1 MGMVMQRGESQ
12 GREVHEFI
20 DVETGEIVLIALTP
34 EEFSLYLKT
43 LVSETVFDWES
54 DEEAEG

>member
-1 MGMVMQRGESQ
+1 MVTVMERGDQ

-34 EEFSLYLKT
+34 EAFSLYLKT
-43 LVSETVFDWES
+43 LVGDTVFDWET
-54 DEEAEG
+54 DEEAED